1 MEDNLVYYRN
11 TTIMIFY
18 PRYPTTSFHF
28 NQVTSL
34 SFLWPKAAA
43 TEAVHS
49 VCQES
54 QMSILQDR
62 ILGLYS
68 TDQEE
73 EDSPDRSLRTGPLL
87 RKRSRRLGREEHRQ
101 TLFIAD

>member
-1 MEDNLVYYRN
+1 M
-11 TTIMIFY
+11 
-18 PRYPTTSFHF
+18 
-28 NQVTSL
+28 
-34 SFLWPKAAA
+34 
-43 TEAVHS
+43 S
-49 VCQES
+49 V
-54 QMSILQDR
+54 LQDR

-73 EDSPDRSLRTGPLL
+73 EDSPDMSLRTGPLL

>member
-1 MEDNLVYYRN
+1 MTV
-11 TTIMIFY
+11 
-18 PRYPTTSFHF
+18 
-28 NQVTSL
+28 
-34 SFLWPKAAA
+34 FLF
-43 TEAVHS
+43 
-49 VCQES
+49 
-54 QMSILQDR
+54 QDR

-73 EDSPDRSLRTGPLL
+73 QASPGGALRPAPQL